1 MRIDKISM
9 FVKNLWTY
17 KAIVFSKF
25 LKSLG
30 VLFSIE
36 KLLELLDTGE
46 CLKTHSFILGVV
58 LLIASAF
65 GGISFLLFKKKKIQL
80 SLINERNSQPIMVTY
95 LMNRAY
101 E

>member
-17 KAIVFSKF
+17 KTIVFSEF

-65 GGISFLLFKKKKIQL
+65 WGISFLLFKKKKYNYP
-80 SLINERNSQPIMVTY
+80 LINERNSQPIMVTY

>member
-1 MRIDKISM
+1 M

-17 KAIVFSKF
+17 KTIVFSEF

-65 GGISFLLFKKKKIQL
+65 GGIRFLLFKKKKYNYP
-80 SLINERNSQPIMVTY
+80 LINERNSQPIMVTY